1 MSLAQRKRDQE
12 RTTMHSPRQTAYS
25 RYHPKWY
32 RRPVSVW
39 WWLESWRYTKFV
51 LRELTSVAV
60 GFFALELLLELRALA
75 KGAEAYARFLAR
87 LHNPILVALNL
98 LAFAFVLFHSITWFN
113 LAPKAM
119 QVRVRGKR
127 LPDALISGSNYA
139 VWAVIS
145 GALAWFLL
153 R

>member
-1 MSLAQRKRDQE
+1 V
-12 RTTMHSPRQTAYS
+12 RQNEIWDSETIMNGPSQASYS

-39 WWLESWRYTKFV
+39 WWLESWRFTKFV

-60 GFFALELLLELRALA
+60 GFFALELLLEIRAL
-75 KGAEAYARFLAR
+75 GRGPEAYARFLAR
-87 LHNPILVALNL
+87 LGNPLLIVLNL
-98 LAFAFVLFHSITWFN
+98 LAFVFVLFHSITWFN

-119 QVRVRGKR
+119 QVRLRGR
-127 LPDALISGSNYA
+127 RVPDSAIAGANYA
-139 VWAVIS
+139 AWVAITA
-145 GALAWFLL
+145 ALAWMLL